1 MEEIVT
7 VAEVAKIRGVHKDTV
22 RRWCAEGW
30 LKSAKMMGRTWVM
43 LKSEALA
50 FEPPKP
56 GPEPSSDLRR
66 VFDQLKEVLNLERE
80 FETRWEW
87 DIKDSLIDN
96 AWPKY
101 WDYNRELLE
110 AAGVDEDQAFW
121 NWLDEA
127 HQEELDK
134 FLATI
139 YQHMVDM
146 SLGKEGAG
154 TLGAEFVK
162 NQNLPDWLTKLRWP
176 MRRWDKGGD

>member
-87 DIKDSLIDN
+87 DIKDSLIDS
-96 AWPKY
+96 AWPQY

-110 AAGVDEDQAFW
+110 AGGVDEDQAFK

-127 HQEELDK
+127 HQEELAK
-134 FLATI
+134 FLAAM
-139 YQHMVDM
+139 YQRMVDM
-146 SLGKEGAG
+146 LLGKGTAGARW
-154 TLGAEFVK
+154 AEFLK
-162 NQNLPDWLTKLRWP
+162 SERYDEI
-176 MRRWDKGGD
+176 MSKGTGKQPE